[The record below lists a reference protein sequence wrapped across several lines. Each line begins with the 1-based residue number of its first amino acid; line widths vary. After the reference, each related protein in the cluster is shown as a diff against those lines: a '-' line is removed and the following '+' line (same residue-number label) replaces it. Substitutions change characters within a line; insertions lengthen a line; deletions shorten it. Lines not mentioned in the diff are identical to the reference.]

1 LLGADTF
8 HKPGFKM
15 HARILHHLFGVASS
29 DVIKAPL
36 WDVTTK
42 GRSNCAFSLFSQVSS
57 GLCSE
62 YPSAVPS
69 LQLNLLNAESAAHC
83 CAQQSNT
90 AAAQPPR
97 CPDFPSAAG
106 PTAYPNNAA
115 FVHEFV
121 TNLLTT
127 SFPNMRPQQVQVRC
141 LLCSFKPKLR
151 MPMQFRIAPRIH
163 PVWLRVLSQAK
174 IDGHDKVG

>member
-1 LLGADTF
+1 
-8 HKPGFKM
+8 M

-42 GRSNCAFSLFSQVSS
+42 GMCCFVLENFSYEAVDLRAPVWTL
-57 GLCSE
+57 LCGH
-62 YPSAVPS
+62 
-69 LQLNLLNAESAAHC
+69 LIAA
-83 CAQQSNT
+83 ST
-90 AAAQPPR
+90 
-97 CPDFPSAAG
+97 AAG

-127 SFPNMRPQQVQVRC
+127 SFPNMRPQQVQARFLPWCFVNIHVGHVELARC
-141 LLCSFKPKLR
+141 W
-151 MPMQFRIAPRIH
+151 I
-163 PVWLRVLSQAK
+163 
-174 IDGHDKVG
+174 